1 MRHYTDIFQGG
12 RVPRMRRRTQV
23 WKADRVIRMR
33 EHTEVLN
40 AVAPGRADFIFG
52 ANTLGDFFFGAEYS
66 NS

>member
-1 MRHYTDIFQGG
+1 
-12 RVPRMRRRTQV
+12 MRRRTQV